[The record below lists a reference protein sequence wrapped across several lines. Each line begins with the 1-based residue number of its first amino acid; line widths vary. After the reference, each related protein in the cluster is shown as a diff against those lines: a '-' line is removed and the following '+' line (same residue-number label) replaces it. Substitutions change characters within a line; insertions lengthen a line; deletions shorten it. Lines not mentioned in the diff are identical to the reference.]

1 MTDQV
6 AGATPT
12 GPRQQS
18 GFVEALIQ
26 SIGEGVYAVNAE
38 GRLTFMNPAA
48 EQLLGWSQAE
58 VLGRSAHDLFH
69 SRRPDAS
76 PLPSAVCPLLEVL
89 RSGTTVR
96 IDDDVVVRRD
106 GTLLPVS
113 LTSAPIESADG
124 RTGAV
129 IVFRDVSEA
138 RRAAQERASAIAVE
152 RDR

>member
-1 MTDQV
+1 MTDQFRAV
-6 AGATPT
+6 GWSEA
-12 GPRQQS
+12 QQPD
-18 GFVEALIQ
+18 GFVEALIR
-26 SIGEGVYAVNAE
+26 SIGEGVYAVDAE

-48 EQLLGWSQAE
+48 EQLLGWSEAE

-89 RSGTTVR
+89 RCGTTVR

-113 LTSAPIESADG
+113 LTSAPIED
-124 RTGAV
+124 
-129 IVFRDVSEA
+129 
-138 RRAAQERASAIAVE
+138 AA
-152 RDR
+152 